1 MIKAIAVDMDG
12 TFLNSQSTYDHEYFT
27 SIFKRLQQFN
37 IQLIIAS
44 GNPIYQL
51 RMAFP
56 DYVDDLCFIAENG
69 VECFDRNQQLLYCGQ
84 IAPEALQGIFKLHQ
98 ATPGSTFLASGIN
111 RAFVFHDEDPNF
123 VERIQ
128 KHYPR
133 LVKIHSL
140 AEIDDHIVK
149 LQMDVPG
156 KITEQMQAKINH
168 DFAGQL
174 TAVSSGYGNMDLI
187 VDGLHKATGLKKLM
201 EVHQWSADELM
212 AFGDGQN
219 DMTMLELVGESYAMQ
234 NGDPRVIKLAKH
246 TAPSND
252 ENGVLMT
259 IEHYLDTLA
268 Q

>member
-12 TFLNSQSTYDHEYFT
+12 TFLNSAGTYDHAYFARIM
-27 SIFKRLQQFN
+27 SRLQEQHIQF
-37 IQLIIAS
+37 IVAS

-51 RMAFP
+51 HMAFP
-56 DYVDDLCFIAENG
+56 DYVDDLCFVAENG
-69 VECFDRNQQLLYCGQ
+69 VECFDPGQMLYCGQ
-84 IAPEALQGIFKLHQ
+84 IDPTTVREVFKLHQ
-98 ATPGSTFLASGIN
+98 ATPGSTFLASGLDH
-111 RAFVFHDEDPNF
+111 AFVIKGENPDF
-123 VERIQ
+123 VQRIK

-133 LVKIHSL
+133 MVMINSL
-140 AEIDDHIVK
+140 AEIDDPIVK

-156 KITEQMQAKINH
+156 PITQQMQNKINH

-187 VDGLHKATGLKKLM
+187 VAGMHKATGLRKLM
-201 EVHQWSADELM
+201 EVHHWSPDELM

-252 ENGVLMT
+252 NNGVLQT
-259 IEHYLDTLA
+259 IENYLNTL

>member
-12 TFLNSQSTYDHEYFT
+12 TFLNSQSTYDHEYFAR
-27 SIFKRLQQFN
+27 IFKRLQDHHIQF
-37 IQLIIAS
+37 IVAS

-56 DYVDDLCFIAENG
+56 DYADQLCFVAENG
-69 VECFDRNQQLLYCGQ
+69 VECFDHNKMLYCGQ
-84 IAPEALQGIFKLHQ
+84 VDPQAMQGIFKLHQ
-98 ATPGSTFLASGIN
+98 ATPGSTFLASGIDH
-111 RAFVFHDEDPNF
+111 AFVLKDEDPDF
-123 VERIQ
+123 VRRIQ

-133 LVKIHSL
+133 MVKINSL
-140 AEIDDHIVK
+140 AEIDDPIVK

-156 KITEQMQAKINH
+156 ELTERMQAKINH

-187 VDGLHKATGLKKLM
+187 VDGMHKATGLKKLM
-201 EVHQWSADELM
+201 EVHNWSADELM

-252 ENGVLMT
+252 DNGVLKT
-259 IEHYLDTLA
+259 IEDYLNTLE
-268 Q
+268 